1 MTALTPR
8 PAASARVPRWRVGA
22 SRAVSPRACLG
33 GAGGPPGTQ
42 VGLLGPGCAAV
53 PAPEGRAGQKIPAQ
67 YTLLTH
73 TVRVAPRAPAPR
85 ARGRTRASMRADRP
99 GAICADFRVYGGLR
113 LQHT

>member
-1 MTALTPR
+1 MTPR
-8 PAASARVPRWRVGA
+8 PAASARVPRWRVDA

-53 PAPEGRAGQKIPAQ
+53 PVPGGRVGQKIPAQ

-73 TVRVAPRAPAPR
+73 TVYLNMHLGTP
-85 ARGRTRASMRADRP
+85 SIEM
-99 GAICADFRVYGGLR
+99 YGISYEI
-113 LQHT
+113 

>member
-1 MTALTPR
+1 MTPR
-8 PAASARVPRWRVGA
+8 PPASARVPRWRVDA

-53 PAPEGRAGQKIPAQ
+53 PAPGGRAGQKIPAQ

-73 TVRVAPRAPAPR
+73 TVPQRYPDPLGVVLYLVLSIPRRDEYMVMEGAPRSGR
-85 ARGRTRASMRADRP
+85 AGLGR
-99 GAICADFRVYGGLR
+99 
-113 LQHT
+113 

>member
-1 MTALTPR
+1 MTPR
-8 PAASARVPRWRVGA
+8 PAASARVPRWRVDA

-53 PAPEGRAGQKIPAQ
+53 PVPGGRVGQKIPAQ

-73 TVRVAPRAPAPR
+73 TVRRQADELSDACT
-85 ARGRTRASMRADRP
+85 ARRGMMVLRRAD
-99 GAICADFRVYGGLR
+99 AALLNVMA
-113 LQHT
+113 